1 MKHLVLVATAATL
14 MVGCASQ
21 QPAPAPQIVYQQPM
35 QQAKVDITHPVD
47 GVYKLQGYKGPEAME
62 NIEVIEASKECIQ
75 NRLRPNVSYLMVKTD
90 QGKVRV
96 PVSVSCEP
104 F

>member
-1 MKHLVLVATAATL
+1 MKKLVLVASTAATL
-14 MVGCASQ
+14 MVGCANNT
-21 QPAPAPQIVYQQPM
+21 PAPQIVYQQPVAT
-35 QQAKVDITHPVD
+35 AKVDHSLPVD

-62 NIEVIEASKECIQ
+62 NIEVVQASRECIQ